1 MKPESDVRMRGFARR
16 ADVDDVRDAIRA
28 VAMPLDSES
37 VALAEAAGR
46 VLASDVVSPSAVP
59 GFDRAM
65 MDGYA
70 VRGEETFGATEYAP
84 LRFRVVGEILP
95 GRTFEGAIGKG
106 EAARIMTG
114 APVPNGADA
123 VVMAEHAS
131 ESDEGGKRV
140 VDVAEPVPPGR
151 HVGPVGEDIAVG
163 AALLARGRRLRAQDV
178 GVLASIGVAE
188 VDAVRRP
195 TVRLVVTGDEL
206 LPAGSMPSGVRIV
219 DSNSPML
226 AALVARDGGVV
237 RFDGITPDGRESV
250 EAAIA
255 DSTEDIVLVSGGSSV
270 GAEDHA
276 PIVVADRGELLAH
289 GVAMRPSSPAGFGRL
304 GERLVFLLPG
314 NPVSCLCAYDFFAGP
329 AVRARGGRSFA
340 FPYRTCRGLLSE
352 KISSAVGRVDYVRVR
367 VDHDADTAGDVDAR
381 LRVEPLAVRGASL
394 LSSTTRSDGFV
405 IVPRDSE
412 GAPAGAE
419 VVVHLYD
426 EHLEIHDGRD

>member
-28 VAMPLDSES
+28 VATPLDSES

-95 GRTFEGAIGKG
+95 GRTFEGSIGKG

-163 AALLARGRRLRAQDV
+163 AAVLARGRRLRAQDV

-206 LPAGSMPSGVRIV
+206 LPAGSTPSGVRIV

-226 AALVARDGGVV
+226 AALVARDGGIV
-237 RFDGITPDGRESV
+237 RFDGITPDGRDSV

-304 GERLVFLLPG
+304 GDRLVFLLPG

-329 AVRARGGRSFA
+329 AVRARGGRAFT
-340 FPYRTCRGLLSE
+340 FPYQTCRGLLSE

-367 VDHDADTAGDVDAR
+367 VDHDADTAGDADAR